1 MAKLMEKV
9 NLDGFEKVGLAQRIS
24 QTLIKA
30 ILDRTL
36 KGGDQ
41 LVETQLQ
48 KLFGVSRS
56 PLREAL
62 RDLEKRGLVE
72 IRPRQGSFVKK
83 ITRTDIDEHY
93 PVQAALEGLAA
104 RESHARQTPGLCRK
118 LTEQLEAMG
127 AAVDQGD
134 AARFV
139 DHHEHF
145 HNLYI
150 DTCGNTLLIQ
160 MIRDLRLRGT
170 VFRYFFPHTPEYCRN
185 SLQVHHEIGK
195 AFCNPNADPNEVGSI
210 VSRHIEKMLVLE
222 GWEL

>member
-1 MAKLMEKV
+1 MPELTEKV
-9 NLDGFEKVGLAQRIS
+9 NLDGFERSGLAQRIS
-24 QTLIKA
+24 QALIKA

-41 LVETQLQ
+41 LVETKLQ
-48 KLFGVSRS
+48 QLFGVSRT

-72 IRPRQGSFVKK
+72 IRPRRGAFVKK
-83 ITRTDIDEHY
+83 ITPTDIEEHY

-104 RESHARQTPGLCRK
+104 RETHGRMTPALCRELK
-118 LTEQLEAMG
+118 EQIEAMEG
-127 AAVDQGD
+127 AAAQGD
-134 AARFV
+134 VTSFMR
-139 DHHEHF
+139 HHERF

-150 DTCGNTLLIQ
+150 DNCGNALLIS

-170 VFRYFFPHTPEYCRN
+170 ILRYFFPHTPEFCRD
-185 SLQVHHEIGK
+185 SLQVHHRIGDVLCDADSDPK
-195 AFCNPNADPNEVGSI
+195 AVERI
-210 VSRHIEKMLVLE
+210 VRDHIEVMLTLK